1 MSALKVKSIES
12 CEDVD
17 FVIARICK
25 CLYPLGIPAKVID
38 DADADSV
45 TVAKESYPL
54 SGVNATGVVI
64 ELDAALG
71 LEVPVAFVAVTV
83 KVYAV
88 FSESPETVIGEDAL
102 VPVSPPGLDVAV
114 YVDPA

>member
-1 MSALKVKSIES
+1 VSALKVKSIES

-25 CLYPLGIPAKVID
+25 CLYPLGIPAKVIV
-38 DADADSV
+38 AVVADSV

-71 LEVPVAFVAVTV
+71 LDVPVAFVAVTV
-83 KVYAV
+83 NVYAV
-88 FSESPETVIGEDAL
+88 CSDSPETVIGDVAL

-114 YVDPA
+114 NVVAP